1 MVYSSFSPAS
11 SGSLSSGF
19 RLFDPSAVCIA
30 ETLADVISD
39 TFGALGFFPG
49 DAFRGLLFGDLAS
62 GAGFVL
68 ALNLIEDV
76 V

>member
-1 MVYSSFSPAS
+1 LPGFVGLAVVRLF
-11 SGSLSSGF
+11 GF

-30 ETLADVISD
+30 ETLADVIGD